1 MEGKRKEEEGRK
13 GREGEERR
21 RKKGMGRERKRETEN
36 TAVCADEFPTSGNW

>member
-21 RKKGMGRERKRETEN
+21 CKKGMGRERKRETEN
-36 TAVCADEFPTSGNW
+36 TAFCADEFPTSENW